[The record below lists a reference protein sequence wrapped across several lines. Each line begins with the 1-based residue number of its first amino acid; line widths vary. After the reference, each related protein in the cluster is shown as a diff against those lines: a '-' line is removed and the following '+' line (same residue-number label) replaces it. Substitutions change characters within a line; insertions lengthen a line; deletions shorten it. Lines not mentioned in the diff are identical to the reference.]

1 MVRIQRA
8 RITPKQ
14 MEVLRLIAKTGYTNA
29 EAAVTLGVSEQTIK
43 NHKAS
48 IYRNLGVRNLTEVYI
63 EMEWLHVPEDIAHD

>member
-1 MVRIQRA
+1 MVRIRRA

-29 EAAVTLGVSEQTIK
+29 EAAITLGVSEQTIK
-43 NHKAS
+43 NHKFR

-63 EMEWLHVPEDIAHD
+63 EMEWLHVPEDTARA

>member
-43 NHKAS
+43 NHKAR

-63 EMEWLHVPEDIAHD
+63 EMEWLHVPEDTAHG

>member
-1 MVRIQRA
+1 MRIQRA